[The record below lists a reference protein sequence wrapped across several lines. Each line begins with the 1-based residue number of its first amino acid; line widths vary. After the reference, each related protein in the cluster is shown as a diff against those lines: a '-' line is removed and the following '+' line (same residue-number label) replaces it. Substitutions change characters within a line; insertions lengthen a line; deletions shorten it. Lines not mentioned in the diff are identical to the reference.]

1 MAVEIPDNPVG
12 AHPTP
17 MYQVTSEED
26 VNVFDGDTYL
36 PQENMSSITLAQA
49 DHTPA
54 GLAPVPTQPPS
65 QGAGIV
71 SECAGA
77 LHQVSV
83 TNQAFLDGGGSPF
96 EGQDRPSCDTKLVTV
111 RSGQAT
117 APNFNL
123 FTEVPIPTHFWG
135 VTLNDL
141 GLTFDKRSVN
151 YGEAQ
156 GLPFVPVGLYDYAG
170 RLLDTVHTDF
180 NGLYEA
186 LEPSTGTY
194 NCPVPAG
201 PCPNMYRFVGND
213 PGQPRDALHPDSRLN
228 ADYNPRFRTIAASF
242 QAWPGLFTVTDE
254 APTQVANV
262 ALAPDTTAANP
273 TQCDLGGDY
282 PQLYTVDH
290 PFVRR
295 SDTATARTV
304 TLQGVNFGAAAGTLK
319 VGGAPV
325 TTSSWSDGSITFT
338 VAPSTLSGAQPV
350 VVTNA
355 RGFSSYNALT
365 LQVVDGTSPQQG
377 AGGTVHAVGTV
388 ASNPDIVEVGPGRP
402 TDTIQKG
409 IAAAAPTQQRRY
421 QLVVVWP
428 NAATADNPRGE
439 YTENVIMNHRIRLQG
454 VGPGGFTAGG
464 SYLPGSVI
472 DGLGF
477 NPDNQQ
483 GADWLTLLGSL
494 SYSGDPA
501 VPDGA
506 VVTVLNP
513 TGNDARFDPTS
524 TAYPPLIDGFTIT
537 GGVQLDFPAN
547 LNTVLGGVSTPYG
560 ATGALVTQGGGIYVH
575 NGVSNLHVADNVIRG
590 NGGSYGGGVRVG
602 TPYENPN
609 STFASG
615 SRNTGLVLER
625 NQIRDNGGTNLA
637 GGVGIF
643 GGSDGYQVT
652 RNAICGNFSAEYGGA
667 VTAFGYQG
675 STGGRISGNRVW
687 FNGSYD
693 EGGGVMVAGELPSTP
708 TGLTHG
714 TGPVSIDHNVIS
726 SNIANDDGGG
736 IRVLQASGDRTTK
749 ANLGRI
755 TISNNTVVNNVSAHE
770 GGGIALD
777 DAVFVDVVDNTVARN
792 LTTATAVTSD
802 GTPAPAGLSTA
813 GNSAPLQQH
822 LVSAFPASTV
832 AATAF
837 SKPTIL
843 NDLFWDNRA
852 GTYSGGT
859 VTGIGVLPNGV
870 DGTVE
875 HWDLGMTDA
884 PVGLLTPTGTV
895 LQAVRGTDVSATS
908 PGSNAVT
915 DAPGLQG
922 ALRAVGRRAGLPH
935 LPGVPAVRRDR
946 RAAAGQ
952 PDGRLPPG
960 RDRLAGLPARPVRGH
975 GGLVR
980 HDPDHPLH
988 RGRAGRRHRR

>member
-1 MAVEIPDNPVG
+1 MLSDQRALPEFGEAADRACVEAPMMGVAINPSDTTPGEAGQKVNGNYGFGTSDVNQFPVGDPRNTHDLPLYAPLPDGETQDLKAGDYLVAVEIPDNPVG

-325 TTSSWSDGSITFT
+325 TTSSWSDSSITFT
-338 VAPSTLSGAQPV
+338 VRAE
-350 VVTNA
+350 
-355 RGFSSYNALT
+355 
-365 LQVVDGTSPQQG
+365 
-377 AGGTVHAVGTV
+377 HAVGRP
-388 ASNPDIVEVGPGRP
+388 AGRG
-402 TDTIQKG
+402 D
-409 IAAAAPTQQRRY
+409 QR
-421 QLVVVWP
+421 P
-428 NAATADNPRGE
+428 
-439 YTENVIMNHRIRLQG
+439 
-454 VGPGGFTAGG
+454 
-464 SYLPGSVI
+464 
-472 DGLGF
+472 
-477 NPDNQQ
+477 
-483 GADWLTLLGSL
+483 
-494 SYSGDPA
+494 
-501 VPDGA
+501 
-506 VVTVLNP
+506 
-513 TGNDARFDPTS
+513 
-524 TAYPPLIDGFTIT
+524 
-537 GGVQLDFPAN
+537 
-547 LNTVLGGVSTPYG
+547 
-560 ATGALVTQGGGIYVH
+560 
-575 NGVSNLHVADNVIRG
+575 
-590 NGGSYGGGVRVG
+590 
-602 TPYENPN
+602 
-609 STFASG
+609 
-615 SRNTGLVLER
+615 
-625 NQIRDNGGTNLA
+625 
-637 GGVGIF
+637 
-643 GGSDGYQVT
+643 
-652 RNAICGNFSAEYGGA
+652 
-667 VTAFGYQG
+667 
-675 STGGRISGNRVW
+675 
-687 FNGSYD
+687 
-693 EGGGVMVAGELPSTP
+693 
-708 TGLTHG
+708 
-714 TGPVSIDHNVIS
+714 
-726 SNIANDDGGG
+726 
-736 IRVLQASGDRTTK
+736 RVLQLQRADPPG
-749 ANLGRI
+749 GRR
-755 TISNNTVVNNVSAHE
+755 HQ
-770 GGGIALD
+770 
-777 DAVFVDVVDNTVARN
+777 
-792 LTTATAVTSD
+792 
-802 GTPAPAGLSTA
+802 PPAGCRRHRPRGGHGGEQPEHRRGRSGPPDRHHPEGHRRGRSDPA
-813 GNSAPLQQH
+813 AP
-822 LVSAFPASTV
+822 
-832 AATAF
+832 
-837 SKPTIL
+837 
-843 NDLFWDNRA
+843 
-852 GTYSGGT
+852 
-859 VTGIGVLPNGV
+859 
-870 DGTVE
+870 
-875 HWDLGMTDA
+875 
-884 PVGLLTPTGTV
+884 
-895 LQAVRGTDVSATS
+895 
-908 PGSNAVT
+908 
-915 DAPGLQG
+915 
-922 ALRAVGRRAGLPH
+922 
-935 LPGVPAVRRDR
+935 
-946 RAAAGQ
+946 
-952 PDGRLPPG
+952 
-960 RDRLAGLPARPVRGH
+960 LPARGGVAERGH
-975 GGLVR
+975 
-980 HDPDHPLH
+980 
-988 RGRAGRRHRR
+988 RGQPAR